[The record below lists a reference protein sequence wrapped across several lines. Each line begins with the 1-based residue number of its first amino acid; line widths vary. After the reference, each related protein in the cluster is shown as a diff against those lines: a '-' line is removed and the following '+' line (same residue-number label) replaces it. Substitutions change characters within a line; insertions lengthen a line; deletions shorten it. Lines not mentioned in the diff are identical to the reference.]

1 MKTVSTDDPSA
12 RTSLVKFEKFSP
24 AVGSI
29 HPVKLTVL

>member
-1 MKTVSTDDPSA
+1 MKTVSTEDPSTK
-12 RTSLVKFEKFSP
+12 TSLVKFEKFNP